1 VVHHIL
7 TTGRPVF
14 AKARHLEPAKRWVAE
29 EEFAEKILAEK
40 ILDCHHWT

>member
-14 AKARHLEPAKRWVAE
+14 AKAQRLEPAKRQVGK
-29 EEFAEKILAEK
+29 EEFTALEKAGIVS
-40 ILDCHHWT
+40 CST